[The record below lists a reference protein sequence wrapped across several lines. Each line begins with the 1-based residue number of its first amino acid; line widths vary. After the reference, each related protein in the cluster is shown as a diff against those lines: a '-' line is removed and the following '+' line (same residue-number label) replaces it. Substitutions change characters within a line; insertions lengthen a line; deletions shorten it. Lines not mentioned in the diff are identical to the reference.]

1 MKLLHAKQNQ
11 PPFSEDAIF
20 GDCQG
25 KTESCLTLVDT
36 DFGDVRAAMGSAG
49 KFSRNNPAGAVF
61 GRTCCGSQGHRG
73 FWVSTKVSGTDR
85 ENTRKFSA
93 FLVEK

>member
-25 KTESCLTLVDT
+25 KTESCLTLVDI

-49 KFSRNNPAGAVF
+49 KFFRNNPAGAVCWKDVLWEPGPQRF
-61 GRTCCGSQGHRG
+61 LG
-73 FWVSTKVSGTDR
+73 FHKGVWH
-85 ENTRKFSA
+85 
-93 FLVEK
+93 